1 MCNLQKDIYENEV
14 RKWLQAW
21 WRESAGQSLVEVL
34 VAVSIFLT
42 VIGSVSL
49 VVFGGQ
55 SVSVDSENAGQA
67 TEYAKEGIEAIKSI
81 RSQNWNSLTD
91 GVYGAVYSGGAW
103 SLQGVSNSND
113 IFLRELKIGTVDA
126 NTKIATSTVKWSTD
140 PGRIQKIELVEKLHN
155 WTNPAQGSCKI
166 GPLTG
171 NWGLPQ
177 VLGSGDLGPGVSG
190 TDVVVKLPYVFMS
203 GTAATANKPDVF
215 AFDVSNPI
223 SPMLLDSNDIG
234 ANGINSLFVKGN
246 YLYAAS
252 PNDSKEL
259 IIFNISNPSDI
270 LEVASYNLSGSADGL
285 SVYVF
290 GNTAA
295 VGREDSASYELAF
308 FNVSNP
314 ASPTLITQIATGGD
328 VNDFAAT
335 SDKLYVV
342 SEESD
347 EDIWVYNISDPLNP
361 ALITTYD
368 ITGETED
375 LSIFI
380 QEQNN
385 APVNLLVGNEEDELI
400 TIGATS
406 TGNFYVRDRINLLGD
421 VNDIVCVAGDLA
433 FLSTGNSNKEFIIVN
448 VKNLDDITEYA
459 SINFPQNGTG
469 IDFADNKVFMSVK
482 SNDALRIITSSP

>member
-1 MCNLQKDIYENEV
+1 MR
-14 RKWLQAW
+14 RKFHFTLSIFHYPKQ
-21 WRESAGQSLVEVL
+21 GQSLVEVL
-34 VAVSIFLT
+34 VAISIFLT
-42 VIGSVSL
+42 TVGSVAL
-49 VVFGGQ
+49 VVYGGQ
-55 SVSVDSENAGQA
+55 SISIDSENAGRA
-67 TEYAKEGIEAIKSI
+67 GEYAKEGVEAIKSI
-81 RSQNWNSLTD
+81 RNQNWNSLTD
-91 GVYGAVYSGGAW
+91 GTYGAVYSGGAW
-103 SLQGVSNSND
+103 SLQGTSNSDD
-113 IFLRELKIGTVDA
+113 IFTRELKIETIDA
-126 NTKIATSTVKWSTD
+126 NTKIATTSVKWSTD
-140 PGRIQKIELVEKLHN
+140 PTRTQKIEIVEKLHN
-155 WTNPAQGSCKI
+155 WNNPAQGSCKI

-171 NWGLPQ
+171 NWASPQ

-190 TDVVVKLPYVFMS
+190 TDVVVKLPYAFMS
-203 GTAATANKPDVF
+203 GTASTANKPDVF
-215 AFDVSNPI
+215 AFDVSNPAI
-223 SPMLLDSNDIG
+223 PTLLDSNDIG
-234 ANGINSLFVKGN
+234 ANGINSLFIKGD

-259 IIFNISNPSDI
+259 IIFNISNPSNI
-270 LEVASYNLSGSADGL
+270 LEVGSYNLSGSADGL

-308 FNVSNP
+308 FNVSIP
-314 ASPTLITQIATGGD
+314 ASPTLISQITTGGD

-361 ALITTYD
+361 SLITTYD
-368 ITGETED
+368 ITGETAD

-380 QEQNN
+380 EESSG
-385 APVNLLVGNEEDELI
+385 APVNLLVGNEEDELV

-421 VNDIVCVAGDLA
+421 VNDIVCVAGNLA
-433 FLSTGNSNKEFIIVN
+433 FLSTGNSNKEFIIINVN
-448 VKNLDDITEYA
+448 NLDDITEYA
-459 SINFPQNGTG
+459 SLNFPQNGTG

-482 SNDALRIITSSP
+482 SNDALRIITSGP